1 MSRLEKYPKYKDS
14 GVEWLGEI
22 PSEWEVKK
30 LKFLGKI
37 FAGLSDKKGDDFSKE
52 YDISKKK
59 FIPFTNICNN
69 VKIDKEQVQY
79 VNIKDNEKQ
88 NKLLKNDIIF
98 LMSSETLDDIGKCSI
113 FLHDGEFYLNS
124 FCKGYRLFSEEAY
137 PEYINYLLQSK
148 LYRIYFSIVGRG
160 FTRINIKQEYIN
172 DLFSI
177 RPPLQEQQK
186 IALFLDTKTQQ
197 LDKAI
202 KQKEQLIKLLKE
214 RKQIVINEAVT
225 KGLDKTVTMKDS
237 GVEWLG
243 EIPKHWEVK
252 KIKYLGKFINGYAFN
267 SNEFVEEG
275 IRVMKISNIQTMKTD
290 WTDSSYISEKYYDK
304 LKQFRV
310 NENDLV
316 FALTRPIISTGIKAT
331 IIKDTE
337 KILLN
342 QRNTMLKPNSIV
354 YIKWL
359 YFIILNNDFIQ
370 IFDNLID
377 KTGQQPNISTKDIEN
392 IEIPLPHKDE
402 QKQIVEYIENQ
413 TLKIDNAIDLQQ
425 KQIDKLKEYKTSLID
440 SIVTGKVRVCDE

>member
-1 MSRLEKYPKYKDS
+1 MRLQKYDSYKDS

-30 LKFLGKI
+30 LK
-37 FAGLSDKKGDDFSKE
+37 
-52 YDISKKK
+52 YISKLVGGFPFNGQKFNTDIGVNVVRIGDINKNIKLETCIKSNENNIHKHTKIVKNDTLIALSGATTGKSCYIQQELNNAYINQRIAKFNYINSFLYFCISNQKFKK
-59 FIPFTNICNN
+59 DILLGADGSAQENISNTKIENMYIPFP
-69 VKIDKEQVQY
+69 
-79 VNIKDNEKQ
+79 
-88 NKLLKNDIIF
+88 LL
-98 LMSSETLDDIGKCSI
+98 T
-113 FLHDGEFYLNS
+113 
-124 FCKGYRLFSEEAY
+124 
-137 PEYINYLLQSK
+137 
-148 LYRIYFSIVGRG
+148 
-160 FTRINIKQEYIN
+160 
-172 DLFSI
+172 
-177 RPPLQEQQK
+177 EQQK

-413 TLKIDNAIDLQQ
+413 TSKIDNAIDLQQ

>member
-1 MSRLEKYPKYKDS
+1 VRLQKYDSYKDS
-14 GVEWLGEI
+14 GIEWLGEI
-22 PSEWEVKK
+22 PSEWEIEK
-30 LKFLGKI
+30 LKFNTNIFSGNSISDHKKSNYEFIIEESFAYISTKDLDINDSSINYDNGLRIPKTNNDFKVANKNSTLLCIEGGSAGRKI
-37 FAGLSDKKGDDFSKE
+37 S
-52 YDISKKK
+52 
-59 FIPFTNICNN
+59 FTNQNICF
-69 VKIDKEQVQY
+69 V
-79 VNIKDNEKQ
+79 
-88 NKLLKNDIIF
+88 NKLACISSIKNNDSKYIYYLIKSSIFKSQFNLSMNGLIGGVSLSILKNF
-98 LMSSETLDDIGKCSI
+98 
-113 FLHDGEFYLNS
+113 
-124 FCKGYRLFSEEAY
+124 
-137 PEYINYLLQSK
+137 
-148 LYRIYFSIVGRG
+148 
-160 FTRINIKQEYIN
+160 
-172 DLFSI
+172 DLTF
-177 RPPLQEQQK
+177 PPLQEQQK

-413 TLKIDNAIDLQQ
+413 TSKIDNAIDLQQ